1 MRSRLLIAIGVVAGA
16 ALLTPEQASAQQDVP
31 VTATVGQGRSVSVG
45 DSAHAAGMRGRI
57 PPGWSVRAD
66 RANQQ
71 FLTVDNQ
78 TVGMAVSAGPEGK
91 LNRVHVDA
99 SAGTGMTVVIAFY
112 DKIAS
117 QPAIDTPETY
127 ECRRCGSVLVC
138 SVRPSCEE

>member
-1 MRSRLLIAIGVVAGA
+1 MRNRLVVAIAVLASA
-16 ALLTPEQASAQQDVP
+16 ALLTPDQASAQEDVP
-31 VTATVGQGRSVSVG
+31 TTVTVGEGRGVNVG
-45 DSAHAAGMRGRI
+45 GNAHVAGARGRV

-71 FLTVDNQ
+71 FLTVDGE
-78 TVGMAVSAGPEGK
+78 TVGMAVAAGPEGK

-99 SAGTGMTVVIAFY
+99 SAGTGLTVVIAFY

-117 QPAIDTPETY
+117 QPALDTQETY

>member
-1 MRSRLLIAIGVVAGA
+1 MRNRLLLAIAVLGA
-16 ALLTPEQASAQQDVP
+16 ASLLTPELARAQQEVP
-31 VTATVGQGRSVSVG
+31 TTVTVGQGRNVKVG
-45 DSAHAAGMRGRI
+45 DNEHGAGKKGRI

-71 FLTVDNQ
+71 FLSVDNE

-99 SAGTGMTVVIAFY
+99 LAGTDLTVVIAFY

-117 QPAIDTPETY
+117 QAAIDTQETY
-127 ECRRCGSVLVC
+127 ECKRCGSVLVC

>member
-1 MRSRLLIAIGVVAGA
+1 MRNRLVVAIAVLASA
-16 ALLTPEQASAQQDVP
+16 ALLTPDQASAQEDVP
-31 VTATVGQGRSVSVG
+31 TTVTVGEGRAVNVG
-45 DSAHAAGMRGRI
+45 GNAHAAGARGRV

-71 FLTVDNQ
+71 FLTVDGE
-78 TVGMAVSAGPEGK
+78 TVGMAVSAGPEGR

-99 SAGTGMTVVIAFY
+99 SAGTGLTVVIAFY

-138 SVRPSCEE
+138 SVRPTCEE